1 MKLAVLA
8 FVLGLSGVAAADDL
22 GPVDPYEGPP
32 PAVAPVAPDAPPVM
46 LKGPRA
52 QGQQRPLKQFLL
64 AKFDRN
70 HDGRLEPR
78 ERMHAAKALRRLANR
93 LANNQGRQGPAR
105 MQGQPGMQ
113 GPQGR
118 QLRRQKFIRKYDLNG
133 DGNIG
138 PGEMPPALGA
148 EMRPLDRNGDG
159 WLTGNELP

>member
-8 FVLGLSGVAAADDL
+8 LVLGLSGVAAADDL

-32 PAVAPVAPDAPPVM
+32 PAVAPVVPDAPPVM
-46 LKGPRA
+46 MKGPRA

-93 LANNQGRQGPAR
+93 LANNQGR
-105 MQGQPGMQ
+105 MQGQPGRMQ
-113 GPQGR
+113 QPGGMQPGR
-118 QLRRQKFIRKYDLNG
+118 MQRRQKFIRKYDLNG

>member
-8 FVLGLSGVAAADDL
+8 LVLGLSGVAAADEL

-32 PAVAPVAPDAPPVM
+32 PAAAPVAPAAAPPVM
-46 LKGPRA
+46 LRG
-52 QGQQRPLKQFLL
+52 QRPRQRGQLKQLLL

-78 ERMHAAKALRRLANR
+78 ERLRAAKVLHRLANR
-93 LANNQGRQGPAR
+93 LANNQRRQ
-105 MQGQPGMQ
+105 
-113 GPQGR
+113 QGR
-118 QLRRQKFIRKYDLNG
+118 AQRRQKFIRKYDLNG

>member
-8 FVLGLSGVAAADDL
+8 LVLGLSGVAAADEL
-22 GPVDPYEGPP
+22 GPVDPYAEPPPPVAPYAAPP
-32 PAVAPVAPDAPPVM
+32 PAPM
-46 LKGPRA
+46 LKGPR
-52 QGQQRPLKQFLL
+52 QQRPLKQFLL

-93 LANNQGRQGPAR
+93 LAKADGRQ
-105 MQGQPGMQ
+105 Q
-113 GPQGR
+113 
-118 QLRRQKFIRKYDLNG
+118 RRQNFIRKYDLNG
-133 DGNIG
+133 DGNVG
-138 PGEMPPALGA
+138 PGEMPPALSN